1 MRADRGWHDGIGG
14 ERLDQSRIMPAEQRR
29 KVARS
34 IDQFMAEAR
43 GRLACRL
50 MPEALAPGFQ
60 RGRGQPLGGLDMSP
74 RKTRQ
79 RYSIRDQQP
88 RQSPAAGLEPGYK
101 PRQAASFAGE
111 SSPDASEARSGTRSS
126 AC

>member
-60 RGRGQPLGGLDMSP
+60 RGRGQPLGGLDMSRP
-74 RKTRQ
+74 KTRQ
-79 RYSIRDQQP
+79 RYSIRDQQL
-88 RQSPAAGLEPGYK
+88 RQSPEAGLDPVYK
-101 PRQAASFAGE
+101 PPQADPVAGAR
-111 SSPDASEARSGTRSS
+111 SPDAIQ
-126 AC
+126 